1 MRIACLPAPEG
12 KVSDIEDGNARTDT
26 EQKPDPNLMSLIS
39 QPAKV
44 NGVLTSLEFVH
55 GEKKSVCAS
64 IEPST

>member
-26 EQKPDPNLMSLIS
+26 EQKPDPKVLSLIS

-44 NGVLTSLEFVH
+44 NGVHTSLELIQ